1 MKLQPGHIKREVSW
15 KGAILQDWRCC
26 DAVKTYETPQKHH
39 GNLCGLLLSCRIEI
53 SSFAA
58 LRASDAFTA
67 MVCSILY
74 LENWAEG
81 WSVKTFKF
89 TKFKQGPLD
98 LVLPVTFLS
107 GHDIPSIPP
116 LPGELALQKEVVNRW
131 NDPFIPKQNVTNSLR
146 INPSMVAALCKIPCN
161 LGCFS
166 SGKNARDDLDRIST
180 SPPENLDSNKSSH
193 RLAYLDSVGL

>member
-89 TKFKQGPLD
+89 TKFKQPPGFGVARNIPFRPWHSKYTAASRWTCLAKRE
-98 LVLPVTFLS
+98 LSTWQEWMILPFLS
-107 GHDIPSIPP
+107 IC
-116 LPGELALQKEVVNRW
+116 Q
-131 NDPFIPKQNVTNSLR
+131 KQNGHKFPEDQS
-146 INPSMVAALCKIPCN
+146 INGGSIV
-161 LGCFS
+161 
-166 SGKNARDDLDRIST
+166 
-180 SPPENLDSNKSSH
+180 
-193 RLAYLDSVGL
+193 